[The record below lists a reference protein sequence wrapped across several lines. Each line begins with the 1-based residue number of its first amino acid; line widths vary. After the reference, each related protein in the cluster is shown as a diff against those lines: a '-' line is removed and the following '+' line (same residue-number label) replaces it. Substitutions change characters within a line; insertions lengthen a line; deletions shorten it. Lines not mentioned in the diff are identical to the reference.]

1 MNITDDMPDSLEDL
15 ATQQGSD
22 THHKRLPSSKGHAY
36 KAKEVKERN
45 HSLLSGNNEGEK
57 QNASI
62 SNDTQLSEKM
72 SQNEMEKW
80 DSCNN
85 NIKNLNKSSS
95 GQMHQGLISTI
106 QDSRKDIPHETMS
119 ASSLKETFCTV
130 NVFKQ
135 KNEII
140 LPERIEAGN
149 ISKRSQYGENITQ
162 ECKKGAKNIQQLN
175 KFHSPRANHTPQ
187 ETITNTREPWG
198 GQGTY
203 QNNNFFGIA
212 ITPEKINMNMTPDV
226 MSCKDTSHH
235 AESTNKIQTDV

>member
-1 MNITDDMPDSLEDL
+1 M
-15 ATQQGSD
+15 
-22 THHKRLPSSKGHAY
+22 
-36 KAKEVKERN
+36 
-45 HSLLSGNNEGEK
+45 SGQNEGEK
-57 QNASI
+57 QNAYI
-62 SNDTQLSEKM
+62 STDTQLSEKM

-106 QDSRKDIPHETMS
+106 QDRRKDIPHETMS
-119 ASSLKETFCTV
+119 ASSLKETFCTA
-130 NVFKQ
+130 NEEKS

-140 LPERIEAGN
+140 LPERIEKRN
-149 ISKRSQYGENITQ
+149 TSTRSQYGEDITQ
-162 ECKKGAKNIQQLN
+162 KCKKDVKKIQQLN
-175 KFHSPRANHTPQ
+175 KLYSPQAKHTPQ

-212 ITPEKINMNMTPDV
+212 IRPEKINMNMTPDV